1 MTCAW
6 TGQREYASR
15 IASRTTYEL
24 AEVEWYFGFVD
35 CTNVDAATCLELG
48 SRAGWSLDHLV
59 RLLQGLTPNLTPWS
73 SPFGGPDI
81 HPPTCE
87 GRVRWDPDLET
98 LDRPRRG
105 LTGARASL
113 DRATSLA

>member
-1 MTCAW
+1 VTCAW

-24 AEVEWYFGFVD
+24 AEVEWYLDFVD

-48 SRAGWSLDHLV
+48 SRAG
-59 RLLQGLTPNLTPWS
+59 
-73 SPFGGPDI
+73 
-81 HPPTCE
+81 
-87 GRVRWDPDLET
+87 
-98 LDRPRRG
+98 

-113 DRATSLA
+113 DRATRLA